1 MQFQPGAGNAAELL
15 WRRRHKEVEISQLAL
30 AFELMLLRFGFRAFV
45 IWRTMVGEAV
55 MALITRHIAGVPS
68 R

>member
-1 MQFQPGAGNAAELL
+1 M
-15 WRRRHKEVEISQLAL
+15 RHNEVEISQLAL
-30 AFELMLLRFGFRAFV
+30 AFELMHLRFGFRAFV
-45 IWRTMVGEAV
+45 IWRTMDGEAV

>member
-1 MQFQPGAGNAAELL
+1 MQFLPGASNAAELL
-15 WRRRHKEVEISQLAL
+15 WCMRHKEVEISQLAL
-30 AFELMLLRFGFRAFV
+30 AFELMHLRFGFRAFV
-45 IWRTMVGEAV
+45 IWRTTDGEAV